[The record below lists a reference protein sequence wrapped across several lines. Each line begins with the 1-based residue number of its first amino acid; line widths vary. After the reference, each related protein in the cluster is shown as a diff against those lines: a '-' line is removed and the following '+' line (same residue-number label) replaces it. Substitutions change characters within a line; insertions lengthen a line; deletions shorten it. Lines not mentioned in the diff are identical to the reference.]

1 MKIGF
6 LGVGTVSTAVIEA
19 MASRGGMQK
28 TIYLSPRGEK
38 RSTDLAAKFDHCIR
52 LESNQAVIDAS
63 DMVVLSMLPNQVDEA
78 LAELTFREDQII
90 ASFIAGTPPSGIAK
104 LTAPATQVSQL
115 IPLPAI
121 VHHKGPLVICPSHPD
136 VVREFAGLGDI
147 VILEDETKIRILSVS
162 SAMMSTYFTFQNT
175 IIKWTEDSG
184 IDHDTAS
191 QYVRS
196 LLEGLAIEG
205 QAATDAEIP
214 HLPVEHETPGGLNFR
229 NRTGLEQDGWFDA
242 LYARLQDTYSNANL
256 KAKSSE

>member
-19 MASRGGMQK
+19 MASRGGSQE

-38 RSTDLAAKFDHCIR
+38 RSTELAAKFEHCIR
-52 LESNQAVIDAS
+52 LDSNQAVIDAS
-63 DMVVLSMLPNQVDEA
+63 DMVVISMLPNQVDEA
-78 LAELTFREDQII
+78 LADLRFRDEQII
-90 ASFIAGTPPSGIAK
+90 ASFVAGTPPSGIAK

-115 IPLPAI
+115 IPLPPI

-147 VILEDETKIRILSVS
+147 VILEDESQIRILSVT
-162 SAMMSTYFTFQNT
+162 SAVMSTYFTFQNT
-175 IIKWTEDSG
+175 VMKWTEENG
-184 IDHDTAS
+184 IAHDTAS
-191 QYVRS
+191 KYVRS

-205 QAATDAEIP
+205 QAATDEEVA

-229 NRTGLEQDGWFDA
+229 NRTGLEQAGWFNA
-242 LYARLQDTYSNANL
+242 LYNQLQDTYSNANL